1 MNPIDLESNWRT
13 IEATVHGYLLRR
25 LAGDRAT
32 VDDLTQET
40 FLRLNRHRDD
50 LRDERGFGPWV
61 MRIARSVLVDHL
73 RRVRPGSPIEI
84 AEVLPPLE
92 EPELSDKADLGRY
105 VHAQVDALPDHEA
118 IAIRM
123 VDVAGVAPADAAD
136 RLGLGL
142 PALKARLR
150 RGRLHLR
157 EAVDRCCA
165 VTVDGRGHPIAC
177 EPRPAFAACC

>member
-1 MNPIDLESNWRT
+1 MTPSDLEANWRN
-13 IEATVHGYLLRR
+13 IEATVRGYLLRR
-25 LAGDRAT
+25 LAGDQAT
-32 VDDLTQET
+32 ADDLTQET
-40 FLRLNRHRDD
+40 FLRLNRHRDG
-50 LRDERGFGPWV
+50 LRDARGFGPWT

-73 RRVRPGSPIEI
+73 RRVRPGLPIEL
-84 AEVLPPLE
+84 AEAHPQPE
-92 EPELSDKADLGRY
+92 EPAPRVSTGLGRY
-105 VHAQVDALPDHEA
+105 LHAQVDALPDHEA
-118 IAIRM
+118 VAIRM

-150 RGRLHLR
+150 RGRLRLR

-165 VTVDGRGHPIAC
+165 VVRDGCGQPIAC